1 MKKKNQKSKIQA
13 APAPVVETPTLTPR
27 QERREQLKKF
37 SAEVKPLVEDG
48 TYKTINGAIIATILR
63 NEQHQTFKSFDEWKA
78 EGFKVKKGE
87 KAFCI
92 WGKPT
97 SVTNENETY
106 EYFPISYIFS
116 NAQVE
121 ASTKA

>member
-1 MKKKNQKSKIQA
+1 MKKKNQKTKVQV
-13 APAPVVETPTLTPR
+13 APAPVVETSTLTPQ

-48 TYKTINGAIIATILR
+48 TFKTINGAIIAKFLR
-63 NEQHQTFKSFDEWKA
+63 NEENQTFKSFDEWKS
-78 EGFKVKKGE
+78 EGMKVKKGS
-87 KAFCI
+87 KAFYI

-97 SVTNENETY
+97 EVKTETESF
-106 EYFPISYIFS
+106 EYFPIRFIFS

-121 ASTKA
+121 PAKS